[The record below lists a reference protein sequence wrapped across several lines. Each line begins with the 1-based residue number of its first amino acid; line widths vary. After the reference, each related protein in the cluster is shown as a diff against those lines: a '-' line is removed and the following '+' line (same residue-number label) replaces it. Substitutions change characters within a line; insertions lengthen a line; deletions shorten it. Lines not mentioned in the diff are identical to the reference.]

1 MTNQL
6 VSCELLKKAQKIL
19 FIIPRSISHF
29 TYLYGYFVAF
39 AKEYPHLKIDLWIDE
54 HDKTRC
60 FWKWKKLKRYGLYD
74 WTQESA
80 YFNKIYTQT
89 YSPSLFKQSLAQA
102 QSQAYEVVVSLDR
115 SHCLYSARLAR
126 RISPNGFIAGV
137 GKPPKW
143 YNFLTRWHTRKLN
156 ALLDVTKYSD
166 KGHIFDQYA
175 RWFEELFGLTIIPDE
190 RNLFIDIPRRWIS
203 FAKLR
208 FLKWGLDKKSK
219 NFGKV
224 FFINL
229 FGPSEQQSWP
239 LEKALEVMN
248 ALKRSELGADVNFI
262 VNVQQAQLQQVRKFF
277 DRYSFNDMIIFS
289 PTENFFQ
296 LPALIAQC
304 DLVISVQTSVLHLA
318 RAIEIP
324 TIALVHRRDPEMISD
339 DLDSCQILSCEN
351 KSKGIKGISSEQVIQ
366 AVGSAIDSGKEKS
379 Y

>member
-54 HDKTRC
+54 RNKTRC

-80 YFNKIYTQT
+80 YFNKVYTQT

-115 SHCLYSARLAR
+115 SRCLYSARLTR
-126 RISPNGFIAGV
+126 RISPNGFIAAV

-143 YNFLTRWHTRKLN
+143 YNFLTRWHASKLN
-156 ALLDVTKYSD
+156 VLLDTTKYSD

-175 RWFEELFGLTIIPDE
+175 RWFEELFGLTIIFDE

-208 FLKWGLDKKSK
+208 FLKWGLDKKSR

-239 LEKALEVMN
+239 LEKALEMMN

-262 VNVQQAQLQQVRKFF
+262 VNVQSAQLQQVRKFF

-289 PTENFFQ
+289 PSDNFFQ
-296 LPALIAQC
+296 LPAIIVQC

-318 RAIEIP
+318 RALKIP
-324 TIALVHRRDPEMISD
+324 TIALVNHLESEMIPR
-339 DLDSCQILSCEN
+339 DLHDWQILLSDN
-351 KSKGIKGISSEQVIQ
+351 KNKGMSSISSQQVIQ
-366 AVGSAIDSGKEKS
+366 AIQSSSRFSTEKT

>member
-6 VSCELLKKAQKIL
+6 VCNELLEKAQKIL

-39 AKEYPHLKIDLWIDE
+39 AKQYPHLKIDLWIDE

-80 YFNKIYTQT
+80 YFNKVYTQT
-89 YSPSLFKQSLAQA
+89 YSPSLYRQSVLQA
-102 QSQAYEVVVSLDR
+102 QRETYEIVVSLDR
-115 SHCLYSARLAR
+115 NRFLYSARLAR
-126 RISPNGFIAGV
+126 RISPQGFITGV
-137 GKPPKW
+137 GKATAW
-143 YNFLTRWHTRKLN
+143 YQFVTRWHMRKFN
-156 ALLDVTKYSD
+156 ALLDLAKHSD
-166 KGHIFDQYA
+166 KGHIFEQYA
-175 RWFEELFGLTIIPDE
+175 SWFEEFFGCSATPEYSKIL
-190 RNLFIDIPRRWIS
+190 IDIPRRWIS

-208 FLKWGLDKKSK
+208 FLKWGLDKKSR

-229 FGPSEQQSWP
+229 FGPSKELSWP

-248 ALKRSELGADVNFI
+248 ALKRSEFGADVNFI
-262 VNVQQAQLQQVRKFF
+262 IHVQPVQLQQVRKFF

-304 DLVISVQTSVLHLA
+304 DLVISVQASVLNLA
-318 RAIEIP
+318 QALSVP
-324 TIALVHRRDPEMISD
+324 TIALIHHPDLEMMRG
-339 DLDSCQILSCEN
+339 DSNDYQILSCQN
-351 KSKGIKGISSEQVIQ
+351 KNKGIRSISSNQVMQ
-366 AVGSAIDSGKEKS
+366 AIRSIIGSGKEKTC
-379 Y
+379 